1 MIETTTQ
8 PPPYG
13 SQQFIDWVNLLYHQ
27 RIAELLRT
35 EPERVISKACSNLA
49 RWLAAHERG
58 SADARCLEEW
68 EEILARCTVPEL
80 IAILTED
87 SDEGQ
92 RLRSST
98 PFTGLLSAEEQQ
110 ELTCYEEDAI
120 ARSHSAG

>member
-1 MIETTTQ
+1 MAEETKQ

-35 EPERVISKACSNLA
+35 EPERVVSKARSNLA
-49 RWLAAHERG
+49 RWLRAYERG

-68 EEILARCTVPEL
+68 EEILAQRSVPEL
-80 IAILTED
+80 IAIITED

-98 PFTGLLSAEEQQ
+98 PFTG
-110 ELTCYEEDAI
+110 
-120 ARSHSAG
+120 